1 MEAIFRVDGDRVE
14 VSPNAAGPWDPRM
27 QHGSAP
33 AALAVWAAEQIPT
46 AVDMRIARVTIDLM
60 RPVPLKPLT
69 LKSEVLRE
77 GRKIQLCAISLSADG
92 VVAVNARVLKIKKQ
106 ILALPS
112 DIADLPVELPPPEQS
127 RQDPA
132 NFSSSAFVTG
142 MSVRAAISA

>member
-1 MEAIFRVDGDRVE
+1 MDTIYRVDGDTVV
-14 VSPNAAGPWDPRM
+14 VSPDAAGPWDLRM

-46 AVDMRIARVTIDLM
+46 AVDMRVARVTIDLM

-69 LKSEVLRE
+69 LQSEVLRE
-77 GRKIQLCAISLSADG
+77 GRKIQLCAIRLSADG
-92 VVAVNARVLKIKKQ
+92 VVAVNATVLRVKKQ
-106 ILALPS
+106 VLTLPS